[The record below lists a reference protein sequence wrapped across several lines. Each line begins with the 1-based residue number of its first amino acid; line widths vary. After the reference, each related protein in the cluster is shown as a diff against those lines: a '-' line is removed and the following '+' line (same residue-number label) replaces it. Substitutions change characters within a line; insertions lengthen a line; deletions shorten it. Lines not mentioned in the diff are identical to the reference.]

1 MKEEKNKKVE
11 EKEEKKVEEKVEVK
25 GEKKVVE
32 KEKKEE
38 ISERDKKESKITNGI
53 IIGTLVILLGVFLY
67 YGYVYL
73 QNKDKNNNGGTI
85 GNDVKE
91 VKTAYQLSGNGLE
104 DFDLAFLRLEN
115 AEKNKLYSPLSIKY
129 TLAML
134 SEGADGVTK
143 KQIDSVI
150 GKYHSNKYTN
160 SQNMSFA
167 NGMFVRDT
175 YKDSIVNGYTDNLVN
190 KYNAE
195 VVYDSFTSVSNINKW
210 VSDRTFNLID
220 NMFDSSVLNS
230 NFILV
235 NALAIDMNWV
245 NLIQSTGRPWAV
257 SYQHED
263 YATSVESIQEDI
275 YPTLEFNDKDGNK
288 IKAKSVKIGASINN
302 YDIVKTLGEDN
313 IRKEISDKYQAW
325 LDEGNSC
332 GVDEATKDVNAFV
345 DEYIN
350 ELKTGYGQYSSSTDF
365 MLYNDND
372 VKAFAKDLKTYNGV
386 TLQYIGI
393 MPKNTSLKNYVDGL
407 KSTDVTKIISSLK
420 TIEPSNFE
428 QGKITKIV
436 GNIPLFKFDYQLKLK
451 EDLETIGIKDVF
463 DADKADLSK
472 MTSQKA
478 YIGVAV
484 HKADIEFSNEGIK
497 AAAATG
503 AAGYGAA
510 SCGFEYLYP
519 VPVEV
524 IDLNFDNPYLF
535 LIRDKDTGEVWFT
548 GTVYSPIVNS

>member
-11 EKEEKKVEEKVEVK
+11 VKEEKKAFK
-25 GEKKVVE
+25 

-73 QNKDKNNNGGTI
+73 QNKDKNNNGSTI
-85 GNDVKE
+85 ENDVKE

-195 VVYDSFTSVSNINKW
+195 VVYDSFINVSNINKW

-220 NMFDSSVLNS
+220 NMFDSSVLDS

-245 NLIQSTGRPWAV
+245 NLIQSTVRPWIV

-263 YATSVESIQEDI
+263 YATSIESIQEDI

-332 GVDEATKDVNAFV
+332 GVDESAKDVNAFV
-345 DEYIN
+345 DEYIS

-407 KSTDVTKIISSLK
+407 KSTDVTRIISSLK

-436 GNIPLFKFDYQLKLK
+436 GNIPLFKFDYELKLK

-478 YIGVAV
+478 YIGAAV

-524 IDLNFDNPYLF
+524 IDLNFDSPYLF

>member
-11 EKEEKKVEEKVEVK
+11 VKEEKKAFK
-25 GEKKVVE
+25 

-73 QNKDKNNNGGTI
+73 QNKDKNNNGSTI
-85 GNDVKE
+85 ENDVKE

-195 VVYDSFTSVSNINKW
+195 VVYDSFINVSNINKW

-220 NMFDSSVLNS
+220 NMFDSSVLDS

-245 NLIQSTGRPWAV
+245 NLIQSTVRPWIV

-332 GVDEATKDVNAFV
+332 GVDESAKDVNAFV
-345 DEYIN
+345 DEYIS

-407 KSTDVTKIISSLK
+407 KSTDVTRIISSLK

-436 GNIPLFKFDYQLKLK
+436 GNIPLFKFDYELKLK

-478 YIGVAV
+478 YIGAAL

>member
-11 EKEEKKVEEKVEVK
+11 EKEEKKVEEKVEV
-25 GEKKVVE
+25 

-195 VVYDSFTSVSNINKW
+195 VVYDSFTNVSNINKW

-220 NMFDSSVLNS
+220 NMFDSSVLDS

-386 TLQYIGI
+386 TLQYISI

-407 KSTDVTKIISSLK
+407 KSTDVTRIISSLK

-478 YIGVAV
+478 YIGAAV

-503 AAGYGAA
+503 AAGYGAT

-524 IDLNFDNPYLF
+524 IDLTFDNPYLF

>member
-11 EKEEKKVEEKVEVK
+11 VKEEKKAFK
-25 GEKKVVE
+25 

-73 QNKDKNNNGGTI
+73 QNKDKNNNGSTI
-85 GNDVKE
+85 ENDVKE

-195 VVYDSFTSVSNINKW
+195 VVYDSFINVSNINKW

-220 NMFDSSVLNS
+220 NMFDSSVLDS

-245 NLIQSTGRPWAV
+245 NLIQSTGRPWGV

-345 DEYIN
+345 DEYIS

-407 KSTDVTKIISSLK
+407 KSTDVTRIISSLK

-436 GNIPLFKFDYQLKLK
+436 GNIPLFKFDYELKLK

-478 YIGVAV
+478 YIGAAV

>member
-1 MKEEKNKKVE
+1 MKKEKNKKVE
-11 EKEEKKVEEKVEVK
+11 VKEEKKAFK
-25 GEKKVVE
+25 

-85 GNDVKE
+85 ENDVKE

-195 VVYDSFTSVSNINKW
+195 VVYDSFINVSNINKW

-220 NMFDSSVLNS
+220 NMFDSSVLDS

-245 NLIQSTGRPWAV
+245 NLIQSTVRPWIV

-263 YATSVESIQEDI
+263 YATSIESIQEDI

-288 IKAKSVKIGASINN
+288 IKSKSVKIGASINN

-332 GVDEATKDVNAFV
+332 GVDESAKDVNAFV
-345 DEYIN
+345 DEYIS

-407 KSTDVTKIISSLK
+407 KSTDVTRIISSLK

-436 GNIPLFKFDYQLKLK
+436 GNIPLFKFDYELKLK

-463 DADKADLSK
+463 DEDKADLSK

-478 YIGVAV
+478 YIGAAV

-503 AAGYGAA
+503 AAGLGAT

>member
-25 GEKKVVE
+25 EEKKVVE

-143 KQIDSVI
+143 SQIDSVI

-195 VVYDSFTSVSNINKW
+195 VVYDSFTNVSNINKW

-220 NMFDSSVLNS
+220 NMFDSSVLDS

-503 AAGYGAA
+503 AAGYGAT

>member
-11 EKEEKKVEEKVEVK
+11 VKEEKKAFK
-25 GEKKVVE
+25 

-73 QNKDKNNNGGTI
+73 QNKDKNNNGSTI
-85 GNDVKE
+85 ENDVKE

-195 VVYDSFTSVSNINKW
+195 VVYDSFINVSNINKW

-220 NMFDSSVLNS
+220 NMFDSSVLDS

-245 NLIQSTGRPWAV
+245 NLIQSTVRPWIV

-332 GVDEATKDVNAFV
+332 GVDESAKDVNAFV
-345 DEYIN
+345 DEYIS

-407 KSTDVTKIISSLK
+407 KSTDVTRIISSLK

-436 GNIPLFKFDYQLKLK
+436 GNIPLFKFDYELKLK

-478 YIGVAV
+478 YIGAAV

-524 IDLNFDNPYLF
+524 IDLNFDSPYLF

>member
-11 EKEEKKVEEKVEVK
+11 VKEEKKAFK
-25 GEKKVVE
+25 

-73 QNKDKNNNGGTI
+73 QNKDKNNNGSTI
-85 GNDVKE
+85 ENDVKE

-195 VVYDSFTSVSNINKW
+195 VVYDSFINVSNINKW

-220 NMFDSSVLNS
+220 NMFDSSVLDS

-245 NLIQSTGRPWAV
+245 NLIQSTVRPWIV

-263 YATSVESIQEDI
+263 YATSIESIQEDI

-332 GVDEATKDVNAFV
+332 GVDESAKDVNAFV
-345 DEYIN
+345 DEYIS

-407 KSTDVTKIISSLK
+407 KSTDVTRIISSLK

-436 GNIPLFKFDYQLKLK
+436 GNIPLFKFDYELKLK

-463 DADKADLSK
+463 DEYKADLSK

-478 YIGVAV
+478 YIGAAV

>member
-25 GEKKVVE
+25 EEKKAVK

-53 IIGTLVILLGVFLY
+53 IIGTLVILLCVFLY

-195 VVYDSFTSVSNINKW
+195 VVYDSFTNVSNINKW

-220 NMFDSSVLNS
+220 NMFDSSVLDS

-245 NLIQSTGRPWAV
+245 NLIQSTGRPWGV

-263 YATSVESIQEDI
+263 YATSVESIQDDI
-275 YPTLEFNDKDGNK
+275 YSTLEFNDKDGNK

-302 YDIVKTLGEDN
+302 YDIVKALGEDN
-313 IRKEISDKYQAW
+313 IRKEISEKYQAW

-332 GVDEATKDVNAFV
+332 GVDEATKDVNTFV
-345 DEYIN
+345 DEYIS

-393 MPKNTSLKNYVDGL
+393 MPKNTSLKNYVDDL

-436 GNIPLFKFDYQLKLK
+436 GNIPLFKFDYELKLK

-478 YIGVAV
+478 YIGAAV

-503 AAGYGAA
+503 AAGYGAT

-524 IDLNFDNPYLF
+524 IDLTFDNPYLF

>member
-478 YIGVAV
+478 YIGAAV

>member
-1 MKEEKNKKVE
+1 MKEEKNRKVE
-11 EKEEKKVEEKVEVK
+11 VKEEKKAFK
-25 GEKKVVE
+25 

-73 QNKDKNNNGGTI
+73 QNKDKNNNGSTI
-85 GNDVKE
+85 ENDVKE

-195 VVYDSFTSVSNINKW
+195 VVYDSFINVSNINKW

-220 NMFDSSVLNS
+220 NMFDSSVLDS

-245 NLIQSTGRPWAV
+245 NLIQSTGRPWGV

-332 GVDEATKDVNAFV
+332 GVDESAKDVNAFV
-345 DEYIN
+345 DEYIS

-407 KSTDVTKIISSLK
+407 KSTDVTRIISSLK

-436 GNIPLFKFDYQLKLK
+436 GNIPLFKFDYELKLK

-478 YIGVAV
+478 YIGAAV

>member
-11 EKEEKKVEEKVEVK
+11 VKEEKKAFK
-25 GEKKVVE
+25 

-73 QNKDKNNNGGTI
+73 QNKDKNNNGSTI
-85 GNDVKE
+85 ENDVKE

-195 VVYDSFTSVSNINKW
+195 VVYDSFINVSNINKW

-220 NMFDSSVLNS
+220 NMFDSSVLDS

-245 NLIQSTGRPWAV
+245 NLIQSTVRPWIV

-332 GVDEATKDVNAFV
+332 GVDESAKDVNAFV
-345 DEYIN
+345 DEYIS
-350 ELKTGYGQYSSSTDF
+350 ELKTGYGQYSFSTDF

-407 KSTDVTKIISSLK
+407 KSTDVTRIISSLK

-436 GNIPLFKFDYQLKLK
+436 GNIPLFKFDYELKLK

-478 YIGVAV
+478 YIGAAV

>member
-11 EKEEKKVEEKVEVK
+11 VKEEKKAIK
-25 GEKKVVE
+25 

-73 QNKDKNNNGGTI
+73 QNKDKNNNGSTI
-85 GNDVKE
+85 ENDVKE

-160 SQNMSFA
+160 SQNISFA

-195 VVYDSFTSVSNINKW
+195 VVYDSFINVSNINKW

-220 NMFDSSVLNS
+220 NMFDSSVLDS

-245 NLIQSTGRPWAV
+245 NLIQSTVRPWIV

-332 GVDEATKDVNAFV
+332 GVDESAKDVNAFV
-345 DEYIN
+345 DEYIS

-407 KSTDVTKIISSLK
+407 KSTDVTRIISSLK

-436 GNIPLFKFDYQLKLK
+436 GNIPLFKFDYELKLK

-478 YIGVAV
+478 YIGAAV

-524 IDLNFDNPYLF
+524 IDLNFDSPYLF

>member
-11 EKEEKKVEEKVEVK
+11 VKEEKKAFK
-25 GEKKVVE
+25 

-73 QNKDKNNNGGTI
+73 QNKDKNNNGSTI
-85 GNDVKE
+85 ENDVKE

-195 VVYDSFTSVSNINKW
+195 VVYDSFINVSNINKW

-220 NMFDSSVLNS
+220 NMFDSSVLDS

-245 NLIQSTGRPWAV
+245 NLIQSTVRPWVV

-332 GVDEATKDVNAFV
+332 GVDESAKDVNAFV
-345 DEYIN
+345 DEYIS

-407 KSTDVTKIISSLK
+407 KSTDVTRIISSLK

-436 GNIPLFKFDYQLKLK
+436 GNIPLFKFDYELKLK

-478 YIGVAV
+478 YIGAAV

>member
-11 EKEEKKVEEKVEVK
+11 VKEEKKAIK
-25 GEKKVVE
+25 

-73 QNKDKNNNGGTI
+73 QNKDKNNNGSTI
-85 GNDVKE
+85 ENDVKE

-195 VVYDSFTSVSNINKW
+195 VVYDSFINVSNINKW

-220 NMFDSSVLNS
+220 NMFDSSVLDS

-245 NLIQSTGRPWAV
+245 NLIQSTVRPWGV

-332 GVDEATKDVNAFV
+332 GVDESAKDVNAFV
-345 DEYIN
+345 DEYIS

-407 KSTDVTKIISSLK
+407 KSTDVTRIISSLK

-436 GNIPLFKFDYQLKLK
+436 GNIPLFKFDYELKLK

-478 YIGVAV
+478 YIGAAV

-524 IDLNFDNPYLF
+524 IDLNFDSPYLF

>member
-11 EKEEKKVEEKVEVK
+11 VKEEKKAFK
-25 GEKKVVE
+25 

-73 QNKDKNNNGGTI
+73 QNKDKNNNGSTI
-85 GNDVKE
+85 ENDVKE

-195 VVYDSFTSVSNINKW
+195 VVYDSFINVSNINKW

-220 NMFDSSVLNS
+220 NMFDSSVLDS

-245 NLIQSTGRPWAV
+245 NLIQSTVRPWIV

-263 YATSVESIQEDI
+263 YATSIESIQEDI

-332 GVDEATKDVNAFV
+332 GVDESAKDVNAFV
-345 DEYIN
+345 DEYIS

-407 KSTDVTKIISSLK
+407 KSTDVTRIISSLK

-436 GNIPLFKFDYQLKLK
+436 GNIPLFKFDYELKLK

-478 YIGVAV
+478 YIGAAV

>member
-11 EKEEKKVEEKVEVK
+11 VKEEKKAFK
-25 GEKKVVE
+25 

-73 QNKDKNNNGGTI
+73 QNKDKNNNGSTI
-85 GNDVKE
+85 ENDVKE

-160 SQNMSFA
+160 SQNMSFS

-195 VVYDSFTSVSNINKW
+195 VVYDSFINVSNINKW

-220 NMFDSSVLNS
+220 NMFDSSVLDS

-245 NLIQSTGRPWAV
+245 NLIQSTVRPWIV

-332 GVDEATKDVNAFV
+332 GVDESAKDVNAFV
-345 DEYIN
+345 DEYIS

-407 KSTDVTKIISSLK
+407 KSTDVTRIISSLK

-436 GNIPLFKFDYQLKLK
+436 GNIPLFKFDYELKLK

-478 YIGVAV
+478 YIGAAV

>member
-1 MKEEKNKKVE
+1 
-11 EKEEKKVEEKVEVK
+11 
-25 GEKKVVE
+25 
-32 KEKKEE
+32 
-38 ISERDKKESKITNGI
+38 
-53 IIGTLVILLGVFLY
+53 
-67 YGYVYL
+67 
-73 QNKDKNNNGGTI
+73 
-85 GNDVKE
+85 
-91 VKTAYQLSGNGLE
+91 
-104 DFDLAFLRLEN
+104 
-115 AEKNKLYSPLSIKY
+115 
-129 TLAML
+129 
-134 SEGADGVTK
+134 
-143 KQIDSVI
+143 
-150 GKYHSNKYTN
+150 
-160 SQNMSFA
+160 
-167 NGMFVRDT
+167 
-175 YKDSIVNGYTDNLVN
+175 
-190 KYNAE
+190 
-195 VVYDSFTSVSNINKW
+195 
-210 VSDRTFNLID
+210 
-220 NMFDSSVLNS
+220 
-230 NFILV
+230 
-235 NALAIDMNWV
+235 
-245 NLIQSTGRPWAV
+245 
-257 SYQHED
+257 
-263 YATSVESIQEDI
+263 
-275 YPTLEFNDKDGNK
+275 
-288 IKAKSVKIGASINN
+288 
-302 YDIVKTLGEDN
+302 
-313 IRKEISDKYQAW
+313 
-325 LDEGNSC
+325 
-332 GVDEATKDVNAFV
+332 
-345 DEYIN
+345 
-350 ELKTGYGQYSSSTDF
+350 

-407 KSTDVTKIISSLK
+407 KSTDVTRIISSLK

-436 GNIPLFKFDYQLKLK
+436 GNIPLFKFDYELKLK

-478 YIGVAV
+478 YIGAAV

>member
-1 MKEEKNKKVE
+1 MKEEKNRKVE
-11 EKEEKKVEEKVEVK
+11 VKEEKKAFK
-25 GEKKVVE
+25 

-73 QNKDKNNNGGTI
+73 QNKDKNNNGSTI
-85 GNDVKE
+85 ENDVKE

-195 VVYDSFTSVSNINKW
+195 VVYDSFINVSNINKW

-220 NMFDSSVLNS
+220 NMFDSSVLDS

-245 NLIQSTGRPWAV
+245 NLIQSTVRPWIV

-263 YATSVESIQEDI
+263 YATSIESIQEDI

-332 GVDEATKDVNAFV
+332 GVDESAKDVNAFV
-345 DEYIN
+345 DEYIS

-407 KSTDVTKIISSLK
+407 KSTDVTRIISSLK

-436 GNIPLFKFDYQLKLK
+436 GNIPLFKFDYELKLK

-478 YIGVAV
+478 YIGAAV

-524 IDLNFDNPYLF
+524 IDLNFDSPYLF

>member
-11 EKEEKKVEEKVEVK
+11 VKEEKKAFK
-25 GEKKVVE
+25 

-73 QNKDKNNNGGTI
+73 QNKDKNNNGSTI
-85 GNDVKE
+85 ENDVKE

-143 KQIDSVI
+143 KQIDSVS

-195 VVYDSFTSVSNINKW
+195 VVYDSFINVSNINKW

-220 NMFDSSVLNS
+220 NMFDSSVLDS

-245 NLIQSTGRPWAV
+245 NLIQSTVRPWIV

-332 GVDEATKDVNAFV
+332 GVDESAKDVNAFV
-345 DEYIN
+345 DEYIS

-407 KSTDVTKIISSLK
+407 KSTDVTRIISSLK

-436 GNIPLFKFDYQLKLK
+436 GNIPLFKFDYELKLK

-478 YIGVAV
+478 YIGAAV

>member
-11 EKEEKKVEEKVEVK
+11 VKEEKKAFK
-25 GEKKVVE
+25 

-73 QNKDKNNNGGTI
+73 QNKDKNNNGSTI
-85 GNDVKE
+85 ENDVKE

-195 VVYDSFTSVSNINKW
+195 VVYDSFINVSNINKW

-220 NMFDSSVLNS
+220 NMFDSSVLDS

-245 NLIQSTGRPWAV
+245 NLIQSTVRPWIV

-332 GVDEATKDVNAFV
+332 GVDESAKDVNAFV
-345 DEYIN
+345 DEYIS

-407 KSTDVTKIISSLK
+407 KSTDVTRIISSLK

-436 GNIPLFKFDYQLKLK
+436 GNIPLCKFDYELKLK

-478 YIGVAV
+478 YIGAAV

>member
-11 EKEEKKVEEKVEVK
+11 VKEEKKAFK
-25 GEKKVVE
+25 

-38 ISERDKKESKITNGI
+38 ISEREKKESKITNGI

-73 QNKDKNNNGGTI
+73 QNKDKNNNGSTI
-85 GNDVKE
+85 ENDVKE

-195 VVYDSFTSVSNINKW
+195 VVYDSFINVSNINKW

-220 NMFDSSVLNS
+220 NMFDSSVLDS

-245 NLIQSTGRPWAV
+245 NLIQSTVRPWIV

-332 GVDEATKDVNAFV
+332 GVDESAKDVNAFV
-345 DEYIN
+345 DEYIS

-407 KSTDVTKIISSLK
+407 KSTDVTRIISSLK

-436 GNIPLFKFDYQLKLK
+436 GNIPLFKFDYELKLK

-478 YIGVAV
+478 YIGAAV

>member
-11 EKEEKKVEEKVEVK
+11 VKEEKKAFK
-25 GEKKVVE
+25 

-73 QNKDKNNNGGTI
+73 QNKDKNNNGSTI
-85 GNDVKE
+85 ENDVKE

-195 VVYDSFTSVSNINKW
+195 VVYDSFINVSNINKW

-220 NMFDSSVLNS
+220 NMFDSSVLDS

-245 NLIQSTGRPWAV
+245 NLIQSTVRPWIV

-332 GVDEATKDVNAFV
+332 GVDESAKDVNAFV
-345 DEYIN
+345 DEYIS

-407 KSTDVTKIISSLK
+407 KSTDVTRIISSLK

-436 GNIPLFKFDYQLKLK
+436 GNIPLFKFDYELKLK

-463 DADKADLSK
+463 DEDKADLSK

-478 YIGVAV
+478 YIGAAV

-535 LIRDKDTGEVWFT
+535 LIRDKDTGEVGFT

>member
-11 EKEEKKVEEKVEVK
+11 VKEEKKAFK
-25 GEKKVVE
+25 

-85 GNDVKE
+85 ENDVKE

-195 VVYDSFTSVSNINKW
+195 VVYDSFINVSNINKW

-220 NMFDSSVLNS
+220 NMFDSSVLDS

-245 NLIQSTGRPWAV
+245 NLIQSTVRPWIV

-263 YATSVESIQEDI
+263 YATSIESIQEDI

-288 IKAKSVKIGASINN
+288 IKSKSVKIGASINN

-332 GVDEATKDVNAFV
+332 GVDESAKDVNAFV
-345 DEYIN
+345 DEYIS

-407 KSTDVTKIISSLK
+407 KSTDVTRIISSLK

-436 GNIPLFKFDYQLKLK
+436 GNIPLFKFDYELKLK

-463 DADKADLSK
+463 DEDKADLSK

-478 YIGVAV
+478 YIGAAV

>member
-11 EKEEKKVEEKVEVK
+11 VKEEKKAFK
-25 GEKKVVE
+25 

-73 QNKDKNNNGGTI
+73 QNKDKNNNGSTI
-85 GNDVKE
+85 ENDVKE

-195 VVYDSFTSVSNINKW
+195 VVYDSFINVSNINKW

-220 NMFDSSVLNS
+220 NMFDSSVLDS

-245 NLIQSTGRPWAV
+245 NLIQSTVRPWIV

-332 GVDEATKDVNAFV
+332 GVDESAKDVNAFV
-345 DEYIN
+345 DEYIS

-407 KSTDVTKIISSLK
+407 KSTDVTRIISSLK

-436 GNIPLFKFDYQLKLK
+436 GNIPLFKFDYELKLK

-478 YIGVAV
+478 YIGAAV

-535 LIRDKDTGEVWFT
+535 LIRDKDTGEVWFA

>member
-11 EKEEKKVEEKVEVK
+11 VKEEKKAFK
-25 GEKKVVE
+25 

-73 QNKDKNNNGGTI
+73 QNKDKNNNGSTI
-85 GNDVKE
+85 ENDVKE

-195 VVYDSFTSVSNINKW
+195 VVYDSFINVSNINKW

-220 NMFDSSVLNS
+220 NMFDSSVLDS

-245 NLIQSTGRPWAV
+245 NLIQSTVRPWIV

-332 GVDEATKDVNAFV
+332 GVDESAKDVNAFV
-345 DEYIN
+345 DEYIS

-407 KSTDVTKIISSLK
+407 KSTDVTRIISSLK

-436 GNIPLFKFDYQLKLK
+436 GNIPLFKFDYELKLK

-463 DADKADLSK
+463 DEYKADLSK

-478 YIGVAV
+478 YIGAAV

>member
-11 EKEEKKVEEKVEVK
+11 VKEEKKAFK
-25 GEKKVVE
+25 

-73 QNKDKNNNGGTI
+73 QNKDKNNNGSTI
-85 GNDVKE
+85 ENDVKE

-195 VVYDSFTSVSNINKW
+195 VVYDSFINVSNINKW

-220 NMFDSSVLNS
+220 NMFDSSVLDS

-245 NLIQSTGRPWAV
+245 NLIQSTVRPWIV

-332 GVDEATKDVNAFV
+332 GVDESAKDVNAFV
-345 DEYIN
+345 DEYIS

-407 KSTDVTKIISSLK
+407 KSTDVTRIISSLK

-436 GNIPLFKFDYQLKLK
+436 GNIPLFKFDYELKLK

-478 YIGVAV
+478 YIGAAV

>member
-1 MKEEKNKKVE
+1 MKKEKNKKVE
-11 EKEEKKVEEKVEVK
+11 VKEEKKAFK
-25 GEKKVVE
+25 

-73 QNKDKNNNGGTI
+73 QNKDKNNNGSTI
-85 GNDVKE
+85 ENDVKE

-195 VVYDSFTSVSNINKW
+195 VVYDSFINVSNINKW

-220 NMFDSSVLNS
+220 NMFDSSVLDS

-245 NLIQSTGRPWAV
+245 NLIQSTGRPWGV

-332 GVDEATKDVNAFV
+332 GVDESAKDVNAFV
-345 DEYIN
+345 DEYIS

-407 KSTDVTKIISSLK
+407 KSTDVTRIISSLK

-436 GNIPLFKFDYQLKLK
+436 GNIPLFKFDYELKLK

-478 YIGVAV
+478 YIGAAV

>member
-11 EKEEKKVEEKVEVK
+11 VKEEKKAFK
-25 GEKKVVE
+25 

-38 ISERDKKESKITNGI
+38 ISERDKKERKITNGI

-73 QNKDKNNNGGTI
+73 QNKDKNNNGSTI
-85 GNDVKE
+85 ENDVKE

-195 VVYDSFTSVSNINKW
+195 VVYDSFINVSNINKW

-220 NMFDSSVLNS
+220 NMFDSSVLDS

-245 NLIQSTGRPWAV
+245 NLIQSTVRPWIV

-332 GVDEATKDVNAFV
+332 GVDESAKDVNAFV
-345 DEYIN
+345 DEYIS

-407 KSTDVTKIISSLK
+407 KSTDVTRIISSLK

-436 GNIPLFKFDYQLKLK
+436 GNIPLFKFDYELKLK

-478 YIGVAV
+478 YIGAAV

-503 AAGYGAA
+503 AAGYGAT

>member
-11 EKEEKKVEEKVEVK
+11 VKEEKKAFK
-25 GEKKVVE
+25 

-73 QNKDKNNNGGTI
+73 QNKDKNNNGSTI
-85 GNDVKE
+85 ENDVKE

-195 VVYDSFTSVSNINKW
+195 VVYDSFINVSNINKW

-220 NMFDSSVLNS
+220 NMFDSSVLDS

-245 NLIQSTGRPWAV
+245 NLIQSTGRPWGV

-332 GVDEATKDVNAFV
+332 GVDESAKDVNAFV
-345 DEYIN
+345 DEYIS

-407 KSTDVTKIISSLK
+407 KSTDVTRIISSLK

-436 GNIPLFKFDYQLKLK
+436 GNIPLFKFDYELKLK

-478 YIGVAV
+478 YIGAAV

-524 IDLNFDNPYLF
+524 IDLNFDSPYLF

>member
-11 EKEEKKVEEKVEVK
+11 VKEEKKAFK
-25 GEKKVVE
+25 

-73 QNKDKNNNGGTI
+73 QNKDKNNNGSTI
-85 GNDVKE
+85 ENDVKE

-195 VVYDSFTSVSNINKW
+195 VVYDSFINVSNINKW

-220 NMFDSSVLNS
+220 NMFDSSVLDS

-245 NLIQSTGRPWAV
+245 NLIQSTVRPWIV

-263 YATSVESIQEDI
+263 YATSIESIQEDI

-288 IKAKSVKIGASINN
+288 IKSKSVKIGASINN

-332 GVDEATKDVNAFV
+332 GVDESAKDVNAFV
-345 DEYIN
+345 DEYIS

-407 KSTDVTKIISSLK
+407 KSTDVTRIISSLK

-436 GNIPLFKFDYQLKLK
+436 GNIPLFKFDYELKLK

-478 YIGVAV
+478 YIGAAV

>member
-11 EKEEKKVEEKVEVK
+11 VKEEKKAFK
-25 GEKKVVE
+25 

-73 QNKDKNNNGGTI
+73 QNKDKNNNGSTI
-85 GNDVKE
+85 ENDVKE

-195 VVYDSFTSVSNINKW
+195 VVYDSFINVSNINKW

-220 NMFDSSVLNS
+220 NMFDSSVLDS

-245 NLIQSTGRPWAV
+245 NLIQSTGRPWGV

-263 YATSVESIQEDI
+263 YAASVESIQEDI

-332 GVDEATKDVNAFV
+332 GVDESAKDVNAFV
-345 DEYIN
+345 DEYIS

-407 KSTDVTKIISSLK
+407 KSTDVTRIISSLK

-436 GNIPLFKFDYQLKLK
+436 GNIPLFKFDYELKLK

-478 YIGVAV
+478 YIGAAV

-535 LIRDKDTGEVWFT
+535 LIRDKDTGEVWFA

>member
-25 GEKKVVE
+25 EEKKVVE

-129 TLAML
+129 TLSML

-143 KQIDSVI
+143 SQIDSVI

-220 NMFDSSVLNS
+220 NMFDSSVLDS

-503 AAGYGAA
+503 AAGYGAT

-524 IDLNFDNPYLF
+524 IDLTFDNPYLF

>member
-11 EKEEKKVEEKVEVK
+11 VKEEKKAFK
-25 GEKKVVE
+25 

-73 QNKDKNNNGGTI
+73 QNKDKNNNGSTI
-85 GNDVKE
+85 ENDVKE

-195 VVYDSFTSVSNINKW
+195 VVYDSFINVSNINKW

-220 NMFDSSVLNS
+220 NMFDSSVLDS

-245 NLIQSTGRPWAV
+245 NLIQSTGRPWGV

-332 GVDEATKDVNAFV
+332 GVDESAKDVNAFV
-345 DEYIN
+345 DEYIS

-407 KSTDVTKIISSLK
+407 KSTDVTRIISSLK

-436 GNIPLFKFDYQLKLK
+436 GNIPLFKFDYELKLK

-478 YIGVAV
+478 YIGAAV

>member
-11 EKEEKKVEEKVEVK
+11 VKEEKKAFK
-25 GEKKVVE
+25 

-73 QNKDKNNNGGTI
+73 QNKDKNNNGSTI
-85 GNDVKE
+85 ENDVKE

-195 VVYDSFTSVSNINKW
+195 VVYDSFINVSNINKW

-220 NMFDSSVLNS
+220 NMFDSSVLDS

-245 NLIQSTGRPWAV
+245 NLIQSTGRPWIV

-263 YATSVESIQEDI
+263 YATSIESIQEDI

-332 GVDEATKDVNAFV
+332 GVDESAKDVNAFV
-345 DEYIN
+345 DEYIS

-407 KSTDVTKIISSLK
+407 KSTDVTRIISSLK

-436 GNIPLFKFDYQLKLK
+436 GNIPLFKFDYELKLK

-463 DADKADLSK
+463 DEYKADLSK

-478 YIGVAV
+478 YIGAAV